1 MIEDEL
7 GWGGDFILV
16 EKLIHETGTCDDTQ
30 LLRVQLS
37 PHYVHAAHRHMSVVN
52 RFNLTLMVSTLH
64 NVFVVNRFNFTLMVS
79 TQAQCICG

>member
-16 EKLIHETGTCDDTQ
+16 EKLIHETGTCNDTQ
-30 LLRVQLS
+30 LLRIQLS
-37 PHYVHAAHRHMSVVN
+37 PHYVHTAHRYMSVVN
-52 RFNLTLMVSTLH
+52 WFNFTLMVSTLH
-64 NVFVVNRFNFTLMVS
+64 NVFVVNWFNFTLMVS